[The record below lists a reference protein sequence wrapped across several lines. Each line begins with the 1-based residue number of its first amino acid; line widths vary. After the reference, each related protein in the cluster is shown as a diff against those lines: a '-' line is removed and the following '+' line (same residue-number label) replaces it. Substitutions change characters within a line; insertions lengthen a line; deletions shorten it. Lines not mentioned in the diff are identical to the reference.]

1 MPNFKTDDN
10 LSSIKDS
17 ILRKLNGL
25 GYKGITIG
33 QEMSG
38 PIITGYPL
46 RLPPSIQVSK
56 ILNLSEDIALACN
69 VESVDIQRLGNDV
82 VVFIPNKNREMIKFY
97 DLLFRYIKS
106 DKVKEMN
113 LPLMIG
119 VDFLG
124 NDSYLDLSEQPHI
137 LISGSTGS
145 GKSIFESSLIASLAM
160 KFEPNEL
167 ELYLVDTKM
176 LDLTLFEDLPHT
188 REVAKEINDWYGL
201 SVRLTQEVQ
210 RRNHLLSKNKCRNIK
225 EYNQKVNDN
234 QKLSYIILIIDELA
248 DLIMKDKARRLED
261 KSNLT
266 VMGAIGQLIQIC
278 RAAGIHIIACTQR
291 TSVDIVNGVVKS
303 NFPTRISLK
312 LPSKQDSRVI
322 LDSNGAEN
330 LLGKGDMLIK
340 SNDSDALSRY
350 HGPFVNLND
359 IDMVLKQREM
369 ILNSINQE
377 RLMLN
382 S

>member
-1 MPNFKTDDN
+1 MPNLKPDSD
-10 LSSIKDS
+10 LSDVKSN

-25 GYKGITIG
+25 GYRGITIG
-33 QEMSG
+33 QEMTG

-46 RLPPSIQVSK
+46 RLPHNIQVSK
-56 ILNLSEDIALACN
+56 ILNLTEDIALACD

-82 VVFIPNKNREMIKFY
+82 VVFIPNKERQVIKFY
-97 DLLFRYIKS
+97 DVLFRYLKNKDIK
-106 DKVKEMN
+106 N
-113 LPLMIG
+113 YRIPLMLG

-124 NDSYLDLSEQPHI
+124 NDAYLDLAEQPHI

-145 GKSIFESSLIASLAM
+145 GKSVFEANLIAALSML
-160 KFEPNEL
+160 FEPNEL
-167 ELYLVDTKM
+167 QLYLVDTKM
-176 LDLTLFEDLPHT
+176 LDLTLFEDLPHVA
-188 REVAKEINDWYGL
+188 RVAKEITEWYSL
-201 SVRLTQEVQ
+201 STELIAEVQ
-210 RRNHLLSKNKCRNIK
+210 RRNHLLNKNKVRNIK
-225 EYNQKVNDN
+225 EYNEKVNES
-234 QKLSYIILIIDELA
+234 QRLSHIVLVIDELA
-248 DLIMKDKARRLED
+248 DLIMKDKAYRLES

-266 VMGAIGQLIQIC
+266 VMGSIGMLIQIC
-278 RAAGIHIIACTQR
+278 RAAGVHIIACTQR

-340 SNDSDALSRY
+340 SNDSDSLSRY
-350 HGPFVNLND
+350 HGPYVGMND
-359 IDMVLKQREM
+359 IEMVLKQRDM
-369 ILNSINQE
+369 ILKSINTE

>member
-1 MPNFKTDDN
+1 MPNLKPDSD
-10 LSSIKDS
+10 LSDVKSN

-25 GYKGITIG
+25 GYRGITIG
-33 QEMSG
+33 QEMTG

-46 RLPPSIQVSK
+46 RLPHNIQVSK
-56 ILNLSEDIALACN
+56 ILNLTEDIALACD

-82 VVFIPNKNREMIKFY
+82 VVFIPNKERQVIKFY
-97 DLLFRYIKS
+97 DVLFRYLKNKDIK
-106 DKVKEMN
+106 N
-113 LPLMIG
+113 YRIPLMLG

-124 NDSYLDLSEQPHI
+124 NDAYLDLAEQPHI

-145 GKSIFESSLIASLAM
+145 GKSVFEANLIAALSML
-160 KFEPNEL
+160 FEPNEL
-167 ELYLVDTKM
+167 QLYLVDTKM
-176 LDLTLFEDLPHT
+176 LDLTLFEDLPHVA
-188 REVAKEINDWYGL
+188 RVAKEITEWYSL
-201 SVRLTQEVQ
+201 STELIAEVQ
-210 RRNHLLSKNKCRNIK
+210 RRNHLLNKNKVRNIK
-225 EYNQKVNDN
+225 EYNEKVNES
-234 QKLSYIILIIDELA
+234 QKLSHIVLVIDELA
-248 DLIMKDKARRLED
+248 DLIMKDKAYRLES

-266 VMGAIGQLIQIC
+266 VMGSIGMLIQIC
-278 RAAGIHIIACTQR
+278 RAAGVHIIACTQR

-340 SNDSDALSRY
+340 SNDSDSLSRY
-350 HGPFVNLND
+350 HGPYVGMND
-359 IDMVLKQREM
+359 IEMVLKQRDM
-369 ILNSINQE
+369 ILKSINTE

>member
-1 MPNFKTDDN
+1 
-10 LSSIKDS
+10 
-17 ILRKLNGL
+17 
-25 GYKGITIG
+25 
-33 QEMSG
+33 
-38 PIITGYPL
+38 
-46 RLPPSIQVSK
+46 
-56 ILNLSEDIALACN
+56 
-69 VESVDIQRLGNDV
+69 
-82 VVFIPNKNREMIKFY
+82 
-97 DLLFRYIKS
+97 
-106 DKVKEMN
+106 
-113 LPLMIG
+113 
-119 VDFLG
+119 
-124 NDSYLDLSEQPHI
+124 LDLSEQPHI